1 LFDMDGTLI
10 DSEKLW
16 FRAEADVMRWLG
28 WPGWWGSDHQAVL
41 VGGSLGRTV
50 EYMLDVAGPQIAAGV
65 TPEEVAERL
74 LGSVEDRL
82 CTEVPLMPGAKDLL
96 SEVQASGLPTALV
109 TSTER
114 RITEYAL
121 DGIGRDFFDTTLCGD
136 EVSQPK
142 PHPEPY
148 LTAAERLAVAPAE
161 CVVLEDSPTGVAA
174 AEAAGCVTVA
184 IPSVTPIPAV
194 PGRTVV
200 GSLEDLSL
208 ERLRSL
214 VRP

>member
-1 LFDMDGTLI
+1 
-10 DSEKLW
+10 
-16 FRAEADVMRWLG
+16 
-28 WPGWWGSDHQAVL
+28 
-41 VGGSLGRTV
+41 
-50 EYMLDVAGPQIAAGV
+50 
-65 TPEEVAERL
+65 
-74 LGSVEDRL
+74 
-82 CTEVPLMPGAKDLL
+82 MPGAKDLL